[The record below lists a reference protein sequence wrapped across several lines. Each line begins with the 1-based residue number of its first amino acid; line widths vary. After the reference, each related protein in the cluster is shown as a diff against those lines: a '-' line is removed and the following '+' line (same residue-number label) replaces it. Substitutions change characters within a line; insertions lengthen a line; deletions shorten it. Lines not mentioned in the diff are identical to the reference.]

1 MAYLTTRITNLQLT
15 LNFAHVIQSQ
25 LNPRLLALLAATIA
39 STIYGVNHT
48 IAKGLMPT
56 IIGPYGFILLRVSGA
71 ALVFWL
77 VSFFYPS
84 EKIDRRDWWRIIG
97 CAAFGMVLNMN
108 MFFKGLE
115 LSTPINSSVV
125 ITISPVL
132 LLILSAFI
140 LKERITWLKALGI
153 SLGLAGALTLVL
165 FGAKT
170 QANAPNIPLGN
181 LLFIVNATSYAFY
194 LILVKPLVAK
204 YNSITLM
211 KYLFL
216 IAFFI
221 NIPIGF
227 SQFSEVSWLALEFS
241 EIWKLVFVVLG
252 TTVLTYLFNIYAL
265 KQLSPA
271 VIGVFMYLQPLIA
284 VVFAIIVGADALT
297 PIRIFA
303 AVLIFSGVFL
313 ATRKKKVQVTKA

>member
-1 MAYLTTRITNLQLT
+1 
-15 LNFAHVIQSQ
+15 
-25 LNPRLLALLAATIA
+25 
-39 STIYGVNHT
+39 
-48 IAKGLMPT
+48 MPNV
-56 IIGPYGFILLRVSGA
+56 IGPHGFILLRVSGA
-71 ALVFWL
+71 AFVFWML
-77 VSFFYPS
+77 SFFFPS
-84 EKIDRRDWWRIIG
+84 EKIDRNDWFRIIG
-97 CAAFGMVLNMN
+97 CAAFGMVINMN

-140 LKERITWLKALGI
+140 LKERITWLKAVGI
-153 SLGLAGALTLVL
+153 TLGLTGALALIF

-170 QANAPNIPLGN
+170 QPNAPNIPLGN
-181 LLFIVNATSYAFY
+181 LLFVVNAASYAFY

-227 SQFSEVSWLALEFS
+227 SQFSEVGWLQLEFS
-241 EIWKLVFVVLG
+241 DIWKLTFVVIG

-284 VVFAIIVGADALT
+284 VAFAIIVGADSLT
-297 PIRIFA
+297 SMRMLA
-303 AVLIFSGVFL
+303 AILIFLGVFL
-313 ATRKKKVQVTKA
+313 TTRKKKVTSEKLH